1 MVAEVSALRGENER
15 LTEFAAAC
23 KVTIENLTALLRQN
37 GFAGDDDGPAPSQP
51 T

>member
-1 MVAEVSALRGENER
+1 MAAEVSTLRGENAR

-23 KVTIENLTALLRQN
+23 KVTIENLTALLKQN
-37 GFAGDDDGPAPSQP
+37 GFASDDDGPAPSQP